1 MESNQNTEK
10 ATKAKTRY
18 CKECKASYSLQ
29 LFNTRGCNMDE
40 CRFCYFKQE
49 SAAIIEKQS
58 RTIQELSRQLELNC
72 QLELSRHLEL
82 NRQIDLLAGRLATI
96 EINEK
101 QHYEHELRLQSPET
115 QLKQHLPTNNQ
126 PQHIKINAK
135 RPNFYL
141 KTKNRFSTLK
151 DEMDGNA
158 LKNEMEN
165 NINSTK
171 EQKTQ
176 ISAEHN
182 PQQIQSHTQSAG
194 ILKTIR
200 KANKITNIHLQ
211 NYDESK
217 RTTKKKTKNRKKR
230 HVFLVGDSIIQGQ
243 KTEFKRGL
251 DEHKILCRPKI
262 RLPEAVHLVEDL
274 RYKKE
279 DIVIVLCGTRELEH
293 TTRDEISLQFE

>member
-18 CKECKASYSLQ
+18 CKERKASYSLQ
-29 LFNTRGCNMDE
+29 LFNIRGCNMDE

-58 RTIQELSRQLELNC
+58 RTIQELSRQLELNR

-96 EINEK
+96 ETNQK

-115 QLKQHLPTNNQ
+115 QPKQHLPTNNQ

-135 RPNFYL
+135 CPNFYL

-151 DEMDGNA
+151 DEMEGNA
-158 LKNEMEN
+158 LKSEMGN
-165 NINSTK
+165 NINSTKVNINSTK
-171 EQKTQ
+171 EQITQ

-182 PQQIQSHTQSAG
+182 PQQIQSHTQPAR
-194 ILKTIR
+194 IFKTIR
-200 KANKITNIHLQ
+200 KANKITNINLQ
-211 NYDESK
+211 NYNKNK
-217 RTTKKKTKNRKKR
+217 RTTKKK
-230 HVFLVGDSIIQGQ
+230 L
-243 KTEFKRGL
+243 KTEKNVMYFPLETASSK
-251 DEHKILCRPKI
+251 D
-262 RLPEAVHLVEDL
+262 
-274 RYKKE
+274 KK
-279 DIVIVLCGTRELEH
+279 L
-293 TTRDEISLQFE
+293 SLSGG

>member
-18 CKECKASYSLQ
+18 CKECKATYSLQ
-29 LFNTRGCNMDE
+29 LFNIRGCNMDE
-40 CRFCYFKQE
+40 CRFCYFEQE

-58 RTIQELSRQLELNC
+58 RTIQELSRQLELNR
-72 QLELSRHLEL
+72 QLELS
-82 NRQIDLLAGRLATI
+82 RQIDLLAGCLATI
-96 EINEK
+96 ETNQK

-115 QLKQHLPTNNQ
+115 QRKQHLPTNNQ
-126 PQHIKINAK
+126 PQHIKIIAKCPEIIAK

-151 DEMDGNA
+151 DEMESNA

-171 EQKTQ
+171 EQITQ

-182 PQQIQSHTQSAG
+182 PQQIQSHTQPAG

-200 KANKITNIHLQ
+200 KANKITNINLQ
-211 NYDESK
+211 NFGGNK
-217 RTTKKKTKNRKKR
+217 RTTKEKTKNRKKTSCISHR
-230 HVFLVGDSIIQGQ
+230 RQHHTR
-243 KTEFKRGL
+243 TEN
-251 DEHKILCRPKI
+251 
-262 RLPEAVHLVEDL
+262 
-274 RYKKE
+274 
-279 DIVIVLCGTRELEH
+279 
-293 TTRDEISLQFE
+293 